1 MQSSISMINI
11 IVAIQIMYID
21 ELHRSAWLMDEFRAE
36 KLNLYSIGEPKTE
49 NKWANSKHLQQM
61 FYGINKKM
69 LHSPHHAQIMKN
81 K

>member
-1 MQSSISMINI
+1 MNLEQKSLTFFPLES
-11 IVAIQIMYID
+11 Q
-21 ELHRSAWLMDEFRAE
+21 
-36 KLNLYSIGEPKTE
+36 KLKMNGGQ
-49 NKWANSKHLQQM
+49 WVRHLQQM